1 MDKKEFNDL
10 LKKAGL
16 TKKDFSTISKV
27 PYNTITGWGSPQKPI
42 PNWVKPFIENY
53 IKAKRF
59 ETAKKALCDEPV
71 KGDDE

>member
-1 MDKKEFNDL
+1 MNKEEFNDL

-16 TKKDFSTISKV
+16 NKKDFANVSNV
-27 PYNTITGWGSPQKPI
+27 PYNTIKMWGIDRNI
-42 PNWVKPFIENY
+42 PAWVKPFLENY

-59 ETAKKALCDEPV
+59 ETAKKALCDEPI